1 MFLSI
6 ILLDNHSSSYFYA
19 VTARPNLPYIVR
31 YGPYR
36 PYGFVPGD
44 ASSLLSLT
52 PQNTYDKLALALLI
66 RSSTTPS
73 PADVRYYN
81 PPP

>member
-6 ILLDNHSSSYFYA
+6 ILLDNHSSLYIYV
-19 VTARPNLPYIVR
+19 VTARLNLPYIVR

-36 PYGFVPGD
+36 PYDFVPGD

-52 PQNTYDKLALALLI
+52 PQNTDDKLASALLI
-66 RSSTTPS
+66 RPATTPS